1 MKYSRATV
9 GRMQLDDYVRIVPQI
24 YGKHD
29 RHRSIWDVWCHTLH
43 HGAAVAERIRKE
55 APADKL
61 FAEIGDL
68 ALWLF
73 TAVQKLSGKPGKRKS
88 PAESSI
94 ETLVRIQST
103 CSDLVWHRYPGV
115 CHLCYARR
123 TASKVPGAKLL
134 GPCDC
139 FEQESDRRGKAAK
152 RADLKALHRFSK
164 SVRSRKPSSIDEW
177 QAMFG
182 AIFEK
187 NIERLSPTEIGF
199 HLLEELGEVS
209 DAMARMYSYVESNFR
224 LGEPNWRQA
233 RLEDQ
238 IADALSWLFALV
250 RKLNAM
256 KFSNRELKHRDQA
269 ERTAQVTLSEIIW
282 RRYGSDDLGAFRCPS
297 CNSQVCSC
305 PLVFVPGTHSVND
318 LLQRF
323 KPRGIF

>member
-55 APADKL
+55 VQGIPVPAVIQATKTGMLYVFDRVKGQPL
-61 FAEIGDL
+61 FPITE
-68 ALWLF
+68 
-73 TAVQKLSGKPGKRKS
+73 KPV
-88 PAESSI
+88 P
-94 ETLVRIQST
+94 
-103 CSDLVWHRYPGV
+103 
-115 CHLCYARR
+115 
-123 TASKVPGAKLL
+123 ASKVPGAKLL